1 VIDLRQGDC
10 LEVLATL
17 PAASVDAV
25 ITDPPYFQP
34 AVHYVG
40 PRGEKVPK
48 KRISDMSILELF
60 FRTFIDECVRVLKPT
75 GTIYLF
81 CDGQSYPIAFTGLYA
96 HCKHVRPLIWDKVTS
111 FNGYTW
117 RHQHELI
124 AWGELDESPRIPTG
138 DGDILRCPAVPVD
151 DRIHPAEKPVAL
163 IAKLLGKL
171 PEGAVVLD
179 PFMGSGAV
187 GEACHN
193 SRRSF
198 VGIEADP
205 TYFSI
210 AQKRIE
216 QAQAQLVMAL

>member
-1 VIDLRQGDC
+1 MYGRYS
-10 LEVLATL
+10 
-17 PAASVDAV
+17 AAALVWNK
-25 ITDPPYFQP
+25 
-34 AVHYVG
+34 G
-40 PRGEKVPK
+40 
-48 KRISDMSILELF
+48 RIGMGRE
-60 FRTFIDECVRVLKPT
+60 FRK
-75 GTIYLF
+75 
-81 CDGQSYPIAFTGLYA
+81 S
-96 HCKHVRPLIWDKVTS
+96 
-111 FNGYTW
+111 
-117 RHQHELI
+117 HELI
-124 AWGELDESPRIPTG
+124 VHGWRDKTPIFA
-138 DGDILRCPAVPVD
+138 DGVGRADILNHAPVPKD